1 MLDNGKHHE
10 RRNNKQTVDFGQGRS
25 WPVVYHGRCGEKI
38 ESTFGPLSFFFFFL
52 SSVGDW
58 GTGFLTGCSPP
69 RTPGRVVSSLGEK
82 SDSLGEVIDIADCL
96 DLRDGAAVLVAEG

>member
-10 RRNNKQTVDFGQGRS
+10 RRNNKQTVDFGQRRWS
-25 WPVVYHGRCGEKI
+25 VVYHGRCGEKI
-38 ESTFGPLSFFFFFL
+38 ESTFSAPLSFFFFL

-58 GTGFLTGCSPP
+58 ETGFLTGGSPP

-96 DLRDGAAVLVAEG
+96 DLRDGAVLVAVD